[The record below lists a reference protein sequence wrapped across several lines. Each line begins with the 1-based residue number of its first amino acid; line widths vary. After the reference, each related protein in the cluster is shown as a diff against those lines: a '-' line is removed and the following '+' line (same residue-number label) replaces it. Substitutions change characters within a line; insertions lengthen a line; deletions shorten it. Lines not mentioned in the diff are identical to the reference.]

1 MKVTRTRRSVRR
13 KRAIKNLRSY
23 VNRDG
28 SRRVTS
34 IEARV
39 RSILEDLG
47 VFFVPEKEMFWKG
60 KRRIFDFWV
69 TDGVNYSLLIECDG
83 DYFHAN
89 AYKEGAAKRS
99 KLTKL
104 QKRNLRND
112 AFKNKMAAA
121 KGIPLLRLTE
131 SDIKRNAAAV
141 RDRIAAEIE
150 SQLRRGR

>member
-1 MKVTRTRRSVRR
+1 MRGTRTRRSARR

-28 SRRVTS
+28 SRKVTS

-39 RSILEDLG
+39 RGILEGLG
-47 VFFVPEKEMFWKG
+47 VFFVPEKEVFWKG

-89 AYKEGAAKRS
+89 AYKEGEAKRS
-99 KLTKL
+99 ELTRL

-150 SQLRRGR
+150 SQSRQGR